1 MKAIITI
8 SVDIADLDLSDCTV
22 YPPNGLHHLTQV
34 EHGVIKYLGPDGPI
48 EVLDCTQATYDLIA
62 EYLIDGYEYER
73 AEMQCSREDYSRQ
86 EAI

>member
-1 MKAIITI
+1 MKATITI
-8 SVDIADLDLSDCTV
+8 SVDIAALDLSDCTV

-73 AEMQCSREDYSRQ
+73 AEMQGGREDYSRQ